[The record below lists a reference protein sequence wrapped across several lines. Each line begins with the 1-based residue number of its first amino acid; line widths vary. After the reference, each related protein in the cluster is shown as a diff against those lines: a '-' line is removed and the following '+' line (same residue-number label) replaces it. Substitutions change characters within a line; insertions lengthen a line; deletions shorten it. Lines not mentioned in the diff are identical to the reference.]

1 MCCFLFAAKAQ
12 VVGWQLGAE
21 VVTLDL
27 AVVAQF
33 NVQFIG
39 PVNGQEDG
47 LQQVIAISAATGDV
61 QKQIDLGGGGEVRQ
75 ASHVS
80 VLLFKSDFEGDEP
93 LVRCFCAC
101 GLQLPLG
108 EQVGIDLPASLFEA

>member
-1 MCCFLFAAKAQ
+1 MYLLSVCSKRAARRAQ

-61 QKQIDLGGGGEVRQ
+61 QNRLILAGV
-75 ASHVS
+75 
-80 VLLFKSDFEGDEP
+80 GDP
-93 LVRCFCAC
+93 S
-101 GLQLPLG
+101 G
-108 EQVGIDLPASLFEA
+108 